1 MTILTK
7 NTDSTFPMPG
17 SFTGHY
23 DEAAVAT
30 YTFPAAMTTKLMAEQ
45 KWTLDYTTRVLTE
58 YRRFIHLAATMGHEV
73 TPSQIV
79 DEAWH
84 MHLTFSRDYWEK
96 LTPLLPAPLHHE
108 PAEGLPGDGARY
120 AAQYRRTLDDYRATF
135 GHEPPSDI
143 WRVARPRR
151 RAPFLVR
158 PALLWTVLLGAAMSV
173 FFHLSAVALT
183 VLGVIVFLLV
193 GSFAAAMQ
201 PHPGDPRKADG
212 SSGGGS
218 CGGAG
223 CGYTGGDSCDSS
235 GSDSSCGDSGGGGCG
250 GGCGGGGCGS

>member
-7 NTDSTFPMPG
+7 DTDSTFPMP
-17 SFTGHY
+17 SPFAGHY

-45 KWTLDYTTRVLTE
+45 QWTLEYTTRVLTE

-135 GHEPPSDI
+135 GHEPPADI
-143 WRVARPRR
+143 WPLARPRR
-151 RAPFLVR
+151 RARFLIG
-158 PALLWTVLLGAAMSV
+158 PAVMWTAIVGVVLA
-173 FFHLSAVALT
+173 LSSYVSSVALT
-183 VLGVIVFLLV
+183 VLSVIVFLLV
-193 GSFAAAMQ
+193 GSFTAAMQ
-201 PHPGDPRKADG
+201 PNPGDPRKGDA
-212 SSGGGS
+212 SSGSGS
-218 CGGAG
+218 CGSAG
-223 CGYTGGDSCDSS
+223 CGYTGGDSGDSS
-235 GSDSSCGDSGGGGCG
+235 SDGSCGDSGGGDGGGGCG
-250 GGCGGGGCGS
+250 GGCGS